1 MAKKKEDC
9 GMADIA
15 KELGGEILANSD
27 SVRDWI
33 DTGNFALN
41 YLCSGKFMGG
51 GIPSGRIIEIF
62 GGSSSCKTLFG
73 LNILKGCQR
82 AGGIAVFLDAEY
94 TLNKE
99 FAVSASHLDADQVL
113 VIKGDSLQK
122 CFAKINASIRVI
134 RAKVGP
140 DRPIVI
146 VYDSI
151 AASPS
156 EREFSE
162 TEMTDNQL
170 EKAKDMPGERAK
182 TCSKEFRKL
191 TPILEKNN
199 CALVIINQTR
209 QKIGVMFGPTETTT
223 GGGNA
228 LPFYA
233 SLRLRTKA
241 EKKLAD
247 DLKNVIGMGVSVQ
260 NVKSKVSKPFVQ
272 ARNMLLFYDKGIN
285 PFSGILE
292 LLIQTGRIE
301 PSGSAGSYKV
311 KPAYTTDEKE
321 VKFKSVMERN
331 DIPLDVLLKCPK
343 LVDANS
349 PEEVQEYMDTFGAAV
364 SVRIDNELN
373 LTSEEED

>member
-1 MAKKKEDC
+1 
-9 GMADIA
+9 
-15 KELGGEILANSD
+15 
-27 SVRDWI
+27 VRDWI
-33 DTGNFALN
+33 DTGNLALN
-41 YLCSGKFMGG
+41 YLCSGKFFKG

-99 FAVSASHLDADQVL
+99 FAVSASHLDASEVL

-122 CFAKINASIRVI
+122 CFAKINAAIKAIRL
-134 RAKVGP
+134 RYKS
-140 DRPIVI
+140 DKPIVI

-162 TEMTDNQL
+162 TDMTDSQL
-170 EKAKDMPGERAK
+170 KDAKDMPGERAK
-182 TCSKEFRKL
+182 TCSKELRKL

-199 CALVIINQTR
+199 CALIVINQTR
-209 QKIGVMFGPTETTT
+209 QKIGVMFGNPETT
-223 GGGNA
+223 GGGGLA

-233 SLRLRTKA
+233 SLRLRTNA
-241 EKKLAD
+241 EKKLFD
-247 DLKNVIGMGVSVQ
+247 KLKNVIGMGVTVK
-260 NVKSKVSKPFVQ
+260 NVKNKVSKPFGLT
-272 ARNMLLFYDKGIN
+272 RNMLLYYDKGIN

-292 LLIQTGRIE
+292 VLIQAGRVE
-301 PSGSAGSYKV
+301 LEKAGLYKV
-311 KPAYTTDEKE
+311 TAAYSDGQEI
-321 VKFKSVMERN
+321 KFKSSKDRN
-331 DIPLDVLLKCPK
+331 DIPLDALLKCPK
-343 LVDANS
+343 LVDAETAS
-349 PEEVQEYMDTFGAAV
+349 EVQDYMDTFGAAV
-364 SVRIDNELN
+364 SVEIDSEQS

>member
-1 MAKKKEDC
+1 MAKKKEEC
-9 GMADIA
+9 GMSDVA
-15 KELGGEILANSD
+15 KELGGEILSTMD
-27 SVRDWI
+27 SVRNWI
-33 DTGNFALN
+33 DTGNLALN
-41 YLCSGKFMGG
+41 YLCSGKFFKG

-73 LNILKGCQR
+73 LNILKGCQK

-99 FAVSASHLDADQVL
+99 FAVSASHLDASEVL

-122 CFAKINASIRVI
+122 CFAKINAAIRVL
-134 RAKVGP
+134 RAKYGP
-140 DRPIVI
+140 DKPIVI

-162 TEMTDNQL
+162 TEMTDSQL

-247 DLKNVIGMGVSVQ
+247 ELENVIGMGVSVQ
-260 NVKSKVSKPFVQ
+260 NVKNKVSKPFGQ

-285 PFSGILE
+285 PFSGILDV
-292 LLIQTGRIE
+292 LIQAGRIE
-301 PSGSAGSYKV
+301 ATGAAGQFKV
-311 KPAYTTDEKE
+311 TAGYDGGKE
-321 VKFKSVMERN
+321 IKFKSQRERN

-343 LVDANS
+343 LVDAES
-349 PEEVQEYMDTFGAAV
+349 QEEVQDYMDTFGAAV
-364 SVRIDNELN
+364 SVKIDTELN
-373 LTSEEED
+373 LSSEEED